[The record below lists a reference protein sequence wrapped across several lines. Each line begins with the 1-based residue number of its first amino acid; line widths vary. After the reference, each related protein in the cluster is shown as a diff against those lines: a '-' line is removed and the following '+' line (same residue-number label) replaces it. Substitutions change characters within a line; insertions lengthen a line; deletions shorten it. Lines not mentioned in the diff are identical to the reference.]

1 MDATIVNEALHL
13 AMEWGADWLKPTQPR
28 LKILFP
34 ALGEEQLSEYDA
46 AARAAMTFGTR
57 YVYDHPDCTR
67 EQCAAAVRTRF
78 PWVSDE
84 NLSRLYSQG
93 VYYARK

>member
-1 MDATIVNEALHL
+1 MDATIANEALRL

-28 LKILFP
+28 LKVLFP
-34 ALGEEQLSEYDA
+34 ALGEDELNEYDA
-46 AARAAMTFGTR
+46 AARAAMSFANR
-57 YVYDHPDCTR
+57 YVYDRPECAY

-78 PWVSDE
+78 AWSSDE
-84 NLSRLYSQG
+84 NLKRLYSQA